1 MDKQNYT
8 VKDLANRWH
17 ISEVVLRHKLAAG
30 NIPAFKVGR
39 NWLVTAATVSAVEN
53 NILPNQI

>member
-8 VKDLANRWH
+8 VKELSKRWR
-17 ISEVVLRHKLAAG
+17 ISEVNLRQHLIKG
-30 NIPAFKVGR
+30 RIPAFKIGR
-39 NWLVTAATVSAVEN
+39 CWLVTAATVSAVEN